1 MIISPPFL
9 PDRSTLTEEAW
20 LDAAMAQPLSRLTS
34 TRAPEGSFPL
44 SLKLAWHN
52 GLHIQAPQ
60 HGGNYLP
67 VRAVADG
74 EVVFAHAP
82 TTPNA
87 DVTHALNYNPFN
99 NGTPSPAWTS
109 DGFVVIR
116 HTTEIGATGTTPTE
130 VTYFSAYMH
139 LSRLANCPKRN
150 APWKAGD
157 AIYRKDELGAPGQ
170 IYGDGGQI
178 HFEICCDEPNL
189 RQFVPRAPV
198 WADPLAPTAPTANGR
213 TDSIFGSMY
222 VYLPAGTPTSTAA
235 PTSHL
240 RTGGPVAGASAATD
254 HFVPNAAQWVEV
266 RYQQGEGT
274 VSSYRASDGAG
285 GLKVGEPIGQ
295 SHPERDF
302 EYNLYTEATRR
313 HNSLDAATQALSSP
327 SGWYELLRFGRN
339 LGPDPLPA
347 HAAHWREI
355 PTATGT
361 VWADLNAPGTFKF
374 SDADFPAF
382 RGWNCF
388 DDDLSPTD
396 QRCDSLHLKTLIR
409 NPDPTDD
416 RRMERAQLA
425 RRLGEPEVRA
435 KLRRAIC
442 RFPSEWDQ
450 RTVVERYSWL
460 LTEDFKPE
468 DDDATGAQ
476 KWERFVK
483 HAQAIS
489 FTNLPAEFLKA
500 DWRFH
505 PREFVEVMRT
515 CGWLSENE
523 AKQLFPKTA
532 LRDARPT
539 GWVNE
544 AVSPST
550 GNLSAHLTQLNK
562 TMRKYCIT
570 TPQRMATFWGNVMQE
585 TQWFRLLAE
594 GGGSSTRYAPWYGRG
609 FLQLTWPANY
619 IKYARF
625 KGISVSAQLESR
637 LVSAQQTANNA
648 RNSSAL
654 RTLEGSMP
662 ANLISLRDAVESSQG
677 RPMEPSDSA
686 GVYWAWSAANQSADP
701 AAAFA
706 RTTVDGLTYYT
717 HSSFGNVAATVNVGR
732 PSTDYT
738 RINGVQARF
747 QAYTTAVMVLLEG
760 ELFPDAQ
767 GKMQETPEGWNK
779 RLP

>member
-20 LDAAMAQPLSRLTS
+20 LDAAMVQPLSQLTS

-60 HGGNYLP
+60 AGGNYLP
-67 VRAVADG
+67 VRAIADG
-74 EVVFAHAP
+74 EVVFVHAP
-82 TTPNA
+82 TPPNT

-99 NGTPSPAWTS
+99 TGAPSPAWTS

-139 LSRLANCPKRN
+139 LSHLANCLKRN

-170 IYGDGGQI
+170 IYGHGGQI
-178 HFEICCDEPNL
+178 HFEICCDEANL
-189 RQFVPRAPV
+189 RQFVAREPTWV
-198 WADPLAPTAPTANGR
+198 DPLAPTAPTADGR
-213 TDSIFGSMY
+213 TDSVFGSMY
-222 VYLPAGTPTSTAA
+222 VYLPAGTPTSATPPKHHIRAA
-235 PTSHL
+235 S
-240 RTGGPVAGASAATD
+240 GASGAALQQ
-254 HFVPNAAQWVEV
+254 PQWVQIT
-266 RYQQGEGT
+266 YDMGSAT
-274 VSSYRASDGAG
+274 LSSYAIS
-285 GLKVGEPIGQ
+285 GEPIGARCNV
-295 SHPERDF
+295 PDF
-302 EYNLYTEATRR
+302 EYNLYAKATER
-313 HNSLDAATQALSSP
+313 HNSLDPGTQALSSP

-355 PTATGT
+355 PTTTGT

-409 NPDPTDD
+409 NPDPTDAQ
-416 RRMERAQLA
+416 RMERAQLA
-425 RRLGEPEVRA
+425 LRLGEPEVRA

-450 RTVVERYSWL
+450 STVVQRYSWL
-460 LTEDFKPE
+460 LTEDFKPG

-489 FTNLPAEFLKA
+489 FTNLPAEFLRA

-505 PREFVEVMRT
+505 PREFVGVMRT
-515 CGWLSENE
+515 CGWLSKKEFARVYPDTYQRRVGTRTEAAPNALSDMFRDRYRIFVNIVARKYLISQRAERAAQFFGQGAEESRTLTAMNE
-523 AKQLFPKTA
+523 IRSETSCNQLYGGRMGNDAPGDGYLYRGRGMKQLTGKYNYSEYWIYRGWLDRSSFTASWWSHRQNTRPPQVSNPDRLISDYSSTIDAGGWYWIASPHRGGPHLLSSINRLIPLGAAPTSLSVDSVTRGINGGSTA
-532 LRDARPT
+532 LENR
-539 GWVNE
+539 VF
-544 AVSPST
+544 
-550 GNLSAHLTQLNK
+550 H
-562 TMRKYCIT
+562 T
-570 TPQRMATFWGNVMQE
+570 TRTYEILGDNV
-585 TQWFRLLAE
+585 
-594 GGGSSTRYAPWYGRG
+594 
-609 FLQLTWPANY
+609 
-619 IKYARF
+619 
-625 KGISVSAQLESR
+625 
-637 LVSAQQTANNA
+637 
-648 RNSSAL
+648 
-654 RTLEGSMP
+654 
-662 ANLISLRDAVESSQG
+662 
-677 RPMEPSDSA
+677 
-686 GVYWAWSAANQSADP
+686 
-701 AAAFA
+701 
-706 RTTVDGLTYYT
+706 
-717 HSSFGNVAATVNVGR
+717 
-732 PSTDYT
+732 
-738 RINGVQARF
+738 
-747 QAYTTAVMVLLEG
+747 
-760 ELFPDAQ
+760 
-767 GKMQETPEGWNK
+767 
-779 RLP
+779 

>member
-20 LDAAMAQPLSRLTS
+20 LDAAMVQPLSHLSS

-60 HGGNYLP
+60 VGGSYLP

-74 EVVFAHAP
+74 EVVFVHAP
-82 TTPNA
+82 TPPNT
-87 DVTHALNYNPFN
+87 DVSHALNYNPFN

-139 LSRLANCPKRN
+139 LSHVANCPKRS

-170 IYGDGGQI
+170 IYGHGGQI
-178 HFEICCDEPNL
+178 HFEICCDEANL
-189 RQFVPRAPV
+189 RKFVPRAPAWV
-198 WADPLAPTAPTANGR
+198 DPLAPTAPTADGR
-213 TDSIFGSMY
+213 TDSVFGSMY
-222 VYLPAGTPTSTAA
+222 VYLPAGTPTSSA
-235 PTSHL
+235 PPTHHL
-240 RTGGPVAGASAATD
+240 RVASGVGGTALQQP
-254 HFVPNAAQWVEV
+254 QWVQIT
-266 RYQQGEGT
+266 YDMGSAT
-274 VSSYRASDGAG
+274 LSSYATS
-285 GLKVGEPIGQ
+285 GEPIGA
-295 SHPERDF
+295 HCNVPDF
-302 EYNLYTEATRR
+302 EYNLYAKATER

-347 HAAHWREI
+347 HAAHRREI
-355 PTATGT
+355 PTATGN

-388 DDDLSPTD
+388 DDDLRPTD
-396 QRCDSLHLKTLIR
+396 QRCDSLRLKTLIR

-416 RRMERAQLA
+416 RRMERAKLA
-425 RRLGEPEVRA
+425 LRLGEPAVRT

-450 RTVVERYSWL
+450 NTVVERYSWL
-460 LTEDFKPE
+460 LTEDFKPT
-468 DDDATGAQ
+468 DDDATGAK
-476 KWERFVK
+476 KWERFVN
-483 HAQAIS
+483 HARAIS
-489 FTNLPAEFLKA
+489 FSNLPEEFLKA

-505 PREFVEVMRT
+505 PREFVGVLRA

-532 LRDARPT
+532 LRDARPR

-544 AVSPST
+544 LVTPSA
-550 GNLSAHLTQLNK
+550 GNLSAHQIQLNK

-570 TPQRMATFWGNVMQE
+570 TPQRMAAFWGNAMQE
-585 TQWFRLLAE
+585 TEWFRLLAE
-594 GGGSSTRYAPWYGRG
+594 RGGSSTRYAPWYGRG

-625 KGISVSAQLESR
+625 KGISVSAQLES
-637 LVSAQQTANNA
+637 LLTSAQQSANNT
-648 RNSSAL
+648 RNSAAL
-654 RTLEGSMP
+654 RALEGNLP
-662 ANLISLRDAVESSQG
+662 AHLIALRNAIEGSRG

-686 GVYWAWSAANQSADP
+686 GVYWTWSAANQSADP
-701 AAAFA
+701 IAAFL
-706 RTTVDGLTYYT
+706 RTTVDAFTYYT

-732 PSTDYT
+732 QSTNYT
-738 RINGVQARF
+738 SINGVQARF
-747 QAYTTAVMVLLEG
+747 QAYTTAVMVLFEG
-760 ELFPDAQ
+760 KLFPDAQ
-767 GKMQETPEGWNK
+767 GQMQETPDGWSR

>member
-20 LDAAMAQPLSRLTS
+20 LDAAMAQPLSNLTS
-34 TRAPEGSFPL
+34 THAPEGSFPL

-52 GLHIQAPQ
+52 GLHIHAPQ
-60 HGGNYLP
+60 VGGSYLP

-74 EVVFAHAP
+74 EVVFVHAP
-82 TTPNA
+82 TTPNT

-109 DGFVVIR
+109 DGFVVVR

-139 LSRLANCPKRN
+139 LSHVANCPKRN

-170 IYGDGGQI
+170 IYGHGGQI
-178 HFEICCDEPNL
+178 HFEICCDEANL
-189 RQFVPRAPV
+189 RRLVPRAPA
-198 WADPLAPTAPTANGR
+198 WTDPLVPTAPTADGR
-213 TDSIFGSMY
+213 TDSVFGSMY
-222 VYLPAGTPTSTAA
+222 VYLPAGTPTSATL
-235 PTSHL
+235 PTRHL
-240 RTGGPVAGASAATD
+240 RVANGVAGTALQQ
-254 HFVPNAAQWVEV
+254 PQWVQIT
-266 RYQQGEGT
+266 YDMGSAT
-274 VSSYRASDGAG
+274 LSSYAAS
-285 GLKVGEPIGQ
+285 GEPIGTRCNV
-295 SHPERDF
+295 RDF
-302 EYNLYTEATRR
+302 EYDLYAKATER

-396 QRCDSLHLKTLIR
+396 QRCDSLRLKTLIR

-425 RRLGEPEVRA
+425 LRLGEPAVRT

-476 KWERFVK
+476 KWERFVE
-483 HAQAIS
+483 HARAIS
-489 FTNLPAEFLKA
+489 FTNLPADFLMA

-505 PREFVEVMRT
+505 PREFVGVMRT
-515 CGWLSENE
+515 CGWLSAIELAQCVPRNAVE
-523 AKQLFPKTA
+523 QTKDSGGNFVYPQSTISWATA
-532 LRDARPT
+532 STRASAYAIDLSVMFRKFGLALSTLRI
-539 GWVNE
+539 
-544 AVSPST
+544 SFFL
-550 GNLSAHLTQLNK
+550 GNS
-562 TMRKYCIT
+562 I
-570 TPQRMATFWGNVMQE
+570 QE
-585 TQWFRLLAE
+585 TIYFSRKSEL
-594 GGGSSTRYAPWYGRG
+594 GGAGTRYAPWYGRG
-609 FLQLTWPANY
+609 FLQLTWEPNY
-619 IKYARF
+619 
-625 KGISVSAQLESR
+625 
-637 LVSAQQTANNA
+637 
-648 RNSSAL
+648 RNYGDF
-654 RTLEGSMP
+654 RGW
-662 ANLISLRDAVESSQG
+662 SSQPTSSY
-677 RPMEPSDSA
+677 RDSLETDNSRATDSA
-686 GVYWAWSAANQSADP
+686 GYYWITCAKTGTNAVCISRYADSYPAIQPGNLSNVCANYDYKNKTCNSATQSINYFSSPESEQVARAINTGSATSTGAVNGLIPRNNVLAN
-701 AAAFA
+701 
-706 RTTVDGLTYYT
+706 VL
-717 HSSFGNVAATVNVGR
+717 NVMTEIPPLNTPRQR
-732 PSTDYT
+732 P
-738 RINGVQARF
+738 
-747 QAYTTAVMVLLEG
+747 
-760 ELFPDAQ
+760 
-767 GKMQETPEGWNK
+767 
-779 RLP
+779 

>member
-1 MIISPPFL
+1 MSVSFGGVRARTLRVSSPAIPVFL
-9 PDRSTLTEEAW
+9 GHPALEPVRLSGQEGVSSLFTYELLLKTPDGLNLGASGAADFD
-20 LDAAMAQPLSRLTS
+20 LDAFIGREIQCSIELDGSGALLPGAVGASVDRVGAGVRVVNALITEASLWGEEGRHVQYKLTLRPWLHLATLSSNCRIFQNQSAVEILDSLLADYAFPVDKRLIESYPARDYQTQFNESDFEFFSRLCQEWGIS
-34 TRAPEGSFPL
+34 YFFEHEGDAHRL
-44 SLKLAWHN
+44 VLVDAM
-52 GLHIQAPQ
+52 GA
-60 HGGNYLP
+60 YLP

-74 EVVFAHAP
+74 EVVFA
-82 TTPNA
+82 
-87 DVTHALNYNPFN
+87 
-99 NGTPSPAWTS
+99 
-109 DGFVVIR
+109 
-116 HTTEIGATGTTPTE
+116 
-130 VTYFSAYMH
+130 
-139 LSRLANCPKRN
+139 
-150 APWKAGD
+150 
-157 AIYRKDELGAPGQ
+157 
-170 IYGDGGQI
+170 
-178 HFEICCDEPNL
+178 
-189 RQFVPRAPV
+189 
-198 WADPLAPTAPTANGR
+198 
-213 TDSIFGSMY
+213 
-222 VYLPAGTPTSTAA
+222 
-235 PTSHL
+235 
-240 RTGGPVAGASAATD
+240 
-254 HFVPNAAQWVEV
+254 
-266 RYQQGEGT
+266 
-274 VSSYRASDGAG
+274 
-285 GLKVGEPIGQ
+285 Q

-302 EYNLYTEATRR
+302 EYNLYTEA
-313 HNSLDAATQALSSP
+313 
-327 SGWYELLRFGRN
+327 
-339 LGPDPLPA
+339 
-347 HAAHWREI
+347 
-355 PTATGT
+355 
-361 VWADLNAPGTFKF
+361 
-374 SDADFPAF
+374 
-382 RGWNCF
+382 
-388 DDDLSPTD
+388 
-396 QRCDSLHLKTLIR
+396 
-409 NPDPTDD
+409 
-416 RRMERAQLA
+416 
-425 RRLGEPEVRA
+425 
-435 KLRRAIC
+435 
-442 RFPSEWDQ
+442 
-450 RTVVERYSWL
+450 
-460 LTEDFKPE
+460 
-468 DDDATGAQ
+468 
-476 KWERFVK
+476 
-483 HAQAIS
+483 S

>member
-20 LDAAMAQPLSRLTS
+20 LDAAMAQPISQLTG

-44 SLKLAWHN
+44 SLRLAWHN

-60 HGGNYLP
+60 PGGSYLP

-74 EVVFAHAP
+74 EVVFVHAP
-82 TTPNA
+82 TTPNT

-139 LSRLANCPKRN
+139 LSRLANCSKRN

-170 IYGDGGQI
+170 IYGHGGQI
-178 HFEICCDEPNL
+178 HFEICCDETNL
-189 RQFVPRAPV
+189 RQFVPRAPA
-198 WADPLAPTAPTANGR
+198 WTDPLAPTAPNADGR
-213 TDSIFGSMY
+213 TDSVFGSMY
-222 VYLPAGTPTSTAA
+222 VYLPAGTPTRTTPPAH
-235 PTSHL
+235 HL
-240 RTGGPVAGASAATD
+240 RAAS
-254 HFVPNAAQWVEV
+254 
-266 RYQQGEGT
+266 
-274 VSSYRASDGAG
+274 GAG
-285 GLKVGEPIGQ
+285 GTALQQPRWVQITYETGSATLYSYAVSGEPIGTYCNA
-295 SHPERDF
+295 PNF
-302 EYNLYTEATRR
+302 EYDLYAKATER

-355 PTATGT
+355 PTTTGT

-396 QRCDSLHLKTLIR
+396 QRCDSLRLKMLIR

-425 RRLGEPEVRA
+425 LRLGEPAVRA

-460 LTEDFKPE
+460 LTEDFKPG

-476 KWERFVK
+476 KWERFVA
-483 HAQAIS
+483 HARAIS
-489 FTNLPAEFLKA
+489 FPNLPADFLKA

-505 PREFVEVMRT
+505 PREFVAVMRT
-515 CGWLSENE
+515 CGWLSKKEFARVYPNTYQRRIGARTE
-523 AKQLFPKTA
+523 VAPNA
-532 LRDARPT
+532 LSETIRDRYRVFINIVT
-539 GWVNE
+539 
-544 AVSPST
+544 
-550 GNLSAHLTQLNK
+550 
-562 TMRKYCIT
+562 RKYLISE
-570 TPQRMATFWGNVMQE
+570 R
-585 TQWFRLLAE
+585 AE
-594 GGGSSTRYAPWYGRG
+594 RT
-609 FLQLTWPANY
+609 
-619 IKYARF
+619 
-625 KGISVSAQLESR
+625 AQFFGQGAEESR
-637 LVSAQQTANNA
+637 TI
-648 RNSSAL
+648 
-654 RTLEGSMP
+654 TSM
-662 ANLISLRDAVESSQG
+662 NEIRSETSCNQLYGG
-677 RPMEPSDSA
+677 RM
-686 GVYWAWSAANQSADP
+686 
-701 AAAFA
+701 
-706 RTTVDGLTYYT
+706 
-717 HSSFGNVAATVNVGR
+717 
-732 PSTDYT
+732 
-738 RINGVQARF
+738 
-747 QAYTTAVMVLLEG
+747 
-760 ELFPDAQ
+760 
-767 GKMQETPEGWNK
+767 GK
-779 RLP
+779 

>member
-20 LDAAMAQPLSRLTS
+20 LDAAMVQPLSQLTS

-60 HGGNYLP
+60 AGGNYLP
-67 VRAVADG
+67 VRAIADG
-74 EVVFAHAP
+74 EVVFVHAP
-82 TTPNA
+82 TPPNT

-99 NGTPSPAWTS
+99 TGAPSPAWTS

-139 LSRLANCPKRN
+139 LSHLANCLKRN

-170 IYGDGGQI
+170 IYGHGGQI
-178 HFEICCDEPNL
+178 HFEICCDEANL
-189 RQFVPRAPV
+189 RQFVAREPTWV
-198 WADPLAPTAPTANGR
+198 DPLAPTAPTADGR
-213 TDSIFGSMY
+213 TDSVFGSMY
-222 VYLPAGTPTSTAA
+222 VYLPAGTPTSATPPKHHIRAA
-235 PTSHL
+235 S
-240 RTGGPVAGASAATD
+240 GASGAALQQ
-254 HFVPNAAQWVEV
+254 PQWVQIT
-266 RYQQGEGT
+266 YDMGSAT
-274 VSSYRASDGAG
+274 LSSYAIS
-285 GLKVGEPIGQ
+285 GEPIGARCNV
-295 SHPERDF
+295 PDF
-302 EYNLYTEATRR
+302 EYNLYAKATER
-313 HNSLDAATQALSSP
+313 HNSLDPATQALSSP

-355 PTATGT
+355 PTTTGT

-409 NPDPTDD
+409 NPEPTDD

-425 RRLGEPEVRA
+425 LRLGEPEVRA

-450 RTVVERYSWL
+450 STVVQRYSWL
-460 LTEDFKPE
+460 LTEDFKPG

-489 FTNLPAEFLKA
+489 FANLPAEFLRA

-505 PREFVEVMRT
+505 PREFVGVMRT
-515 CGWLSENE
+515 SAWLQLSE
-523 AKQLFPKTA
+523 
-532 LRDARPT
+532 
-539 GWVNE
+539 
-544 AVSPST
+544 
-550 GNLSAHLTQLNK
+550 LTQLMPRVYGVTNTRSNSIGWATARARFRPFAIDLNK
-562 TMRKYCIT
+562 TFRKYLIT
-570 TPQRMATFWGNVMQE
+570 TAARQTHFLAQTYIETAMWVTMEEFGRAHQQRRANGTLYWPAPAMEYYQAFYGRGVMQLTWAGNYASYGLYRPIPDVAVQHVFNDSRITQTSFHYWQDPRDRQGAVVERPRRWAPRFDPAVISANTYNACDSGCHYWVSKNVGQHQININRFCDLGITSGAVGRVSVLVNGGGFGYSERQGFAAFVDRYRGDTAGSLSTTTVQFTRGSTAGTCNVDFTPQR
-585 TQWFRLLAE
+585 
-594 GGGSSTRYAPWYGRG
+594 P
-609 FLQLTWPANY
+609 
-619 IKYARF
+619 
-625 KGISVSAQLESR
+625 
-637 LVSAQQTANNA
+637 
-648 RNSSAL
+648 
-654 RTLEGSMP
+654 
-662 ANLISLRDAVESSQG
+662 
-677 RPMEPSDSA
+677 
-686 GVYWAWSAANQSADP
+686 
-701 AAAFA
+701 
-706 RTTVDGLTYYT
+706 
-717 HSSFGNVAATVNVGR
+717 
-732 PSTDYT
+732 
-738 RINGVQARF
+738 
-747 QAYTTAVMVLLEG
+747 
-760 ELFPDAQ
+760 
-767 GKMQETPEGWNK
+767 
-779 RLP
+779 